1 MSHLHIPDGI
11 LPPVLWLVGL
21 LLMLL
26 LTGLSVAATRRTGP
40 QQIAYQ
46 SALGGLMLAVMAL
59 PVPVAGLHYCM
70 TLAGPIGV
78 LLGWASAVQVSIVVT
93 VILALLGQGGFTV
106 IGLNAVV
113 LTFGAVLARWIYLRL
128 ATAFGPGRAMAI
140 ATAISQLLSSAAWVA
155 ILAAAVRLRPAA
167 ILNHDVHDMMQFVQ
181 LSLLA
186 TLLLPSLAAA
196 VAVEALLAYGLGGF
210 LGRVRPD
217 LLPQPAP
224 ERLPSSEIPST

>member
-11 LPPVLWLVGL
+11 LPPALWLLGL
-21 LLMLL
+21 AAALLM
-26 LTGLSVAATRRTGP
+26 TAASVLATRRIGP

-46 SALGGLMLAVMAL
+46 SALGGLMLAVMAI

-70 TLAGPIGV
+70 TLAGPVGV
-78 LLGWASAVQVSIVVT
+78 LLGWASAAQVSLVVT

-106 IGLNAVV
+106 IGLNAIV
-113 LTFGAVLARWIYLRL
+113 LALGAVVARALYLRL
-128 ATAFGPGRAMAI
+128 LGPLGPARSMAAATAV
-140 ATAISQLLSSAAWVA
+140 SQLLSTTAWVA
-155 ILAAAVRLRPAA
+155 ILWASVRLRPAA
-167 ILNHDVHDMMQFVQ
+167 MLNHEIEHMLQFVQ
-181 LSLLA
+181 IGVLS

-217 LLPQPAP
+217 LLPRPSAP
-224 ERLPSSEIPST
+224 PMTLEESPSA

>member
-21 LLMLL
+21 LLTLL
-26 LTGLSVAATRRTGP
+26 LTGLSVAATRRMGP
-40 QQIAYQ
+40 QRIAYQ

-70 TLAGPIGV
+70 TLAGPMGV
-78 LLGWASAVQVSIVVT
+78 LLGWASAVQVSLVVT

-113 LTFGAVLARWIYLRL
+113 LTFGAVLSRWFYLGLVTRL
-128 ATAFGPGRAMAI
+128 GPGRAMAV
-140 ATAISQLLSSAAWVA
+140 ATALSQLLSTAAWVA
-155 ILAAAVRLRPAA
+155 MLAAAVRLRPAA
-167 ILNHDVHDMMQFVQ
+167 ILNHEVHDMLQFAQ
-181 LSLLA
+181 LGLLA
-186 TLLLPSLAAA
+186 TLLLPSLTAA

-217 LLPQPAP
+217 LLPSPETAIAP
-224 ERLPSSEIPST
+224 IPEAPTP